1 MKPKLLL
8 TNIFLQSVV
17 VLLSSFLVLTQL
29 GTMRQPTKLFVII
42 MCVASLLALSISIFN
57 YIKMDKE

>member
-42 MCVASLLALSISIFN
+42 MCVASLLTLSISIFN

>member
-8 TNIFLQSVV
+8 TNIFLQSIV

-42 MCVASLLALSISIFN
+42 MCVASLLVLSISIFN